1 MLAATQN
8 MGVVPKDVYGQRT
21 VEASKDLH
29 LLKLVKVD
37 DFVISL
43 RSFQGGIERAYY
55 QGIIS
60 PAYTIMIP
68 RGITVPYFKHLAKSK
83 VFIDLLK
90 QCVTGIREGQNVDYE
105 ILKSVRIPVP
115 PVDEQLKIAA
125 YLDSIDA
132 RIDARKREIK
142 LLEKY
147 KAAIS
152 SDIVMGQIDVR
163 NVDIPEMCNLDEF
176 DCEELTDDTEEDVT
190 EEV

>member
-1 MLAATQN
+1 
-8 MGVVPKDVYGQRT
+8 
-21 VEASKDLH
+21 
-29 LLKLVKVD
+29 
-37 DFVISL
+37 
-43 RSFQGGIERAYY
+43 
-55 QGIIS
+55 
-60 PAYTIMIP
+60 MIP

-176 DCEELTDDTEEDVT
+176 DCEELTDDIEENVT

>member
-1 MLAATQN
+1 MRYC
-8 MGVVPKDVYGQRT
+8 P
-21 VEASKDLH
+21 
-29 LLKLVKVD
+29 
-37 DFVISL
+37 
-43 RSFQGGIERAYY
+43 
-55 QGIIS
+55 
-60 PAYTIMIP
+60 
-68 RGITVPYFKHLAKSK
+68 K

>member
-1 MLAATQN
+1 M
-8 MGVVPKDVYGQRT
+8 
-21 VEASKDLH
+21 
-29 LLKLVKVD
+29 KLVRVD

-60 PAYTIMIP
+60 PAYTVMIP
-68 RGITVPYFKHLAKSK
+68 RGISVQYFKHLAKSR
-83 VFIDLLK
+83 VFIELLQ

-115 PVDEQLKIAA
+115 PIEEQLKIAE

-132 RIDARKREIK
+132 RIDARKKEIK

-152 SDIVMGQIDVR
+152 SDIVMGR
-163 NVDIPEMCNLDEF
+163 VDIRNTVIPAIDNCGDDDWRDEQENEVSG
-176 DCEELTDDTEEDVT
+176 D